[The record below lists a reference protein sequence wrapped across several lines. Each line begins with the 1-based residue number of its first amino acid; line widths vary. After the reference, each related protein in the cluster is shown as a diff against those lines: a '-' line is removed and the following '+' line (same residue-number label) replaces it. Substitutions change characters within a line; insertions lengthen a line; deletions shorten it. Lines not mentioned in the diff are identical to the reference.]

1 MINEIKKHVTE
12 YIEITKSEGR
22 KRIETARIEEYVIKK
37 TGGRT
42 EYEKFGGY
50 YEFHGCI
57 TFMQNK
63 GIIRAIK
70 NSDFNGMNPPLK
82 TRWSVVY
89 DNRKDGWP
97 ASFIMKVSDYL
108 DMTGYVRNPNWQTD
122 GDKRFIERIHN
133 FLKNADNR
141 EWASCE
147 ERCLELFDNEKF
159 LSLSKSRI
167 LTRLGITYEE
177 LKMMKY
183 GQMFSYWISNR
194 RKTEKVIILENHS
207 TFFSFKRI
215 AEKNLPIFNIVPD
228 LLIFGDGKRIIKSLG
243 FLNEIT
249 NPELCNIKYFGDMDP
264 EGWLIYKLLKE
275 KYDNLDISF
284 FMPAYRF
291 LIDSG
296 KEYPMGDVLQNTNKS
311 IVEYIIKEFK
321 KAGMDYYN
329 NDVMRLWEKR
339 RRIPQELLTY
349 ERLLKDSSTP

>member
-1 MINEIKKHVTE
+1 MMDEIKKHITE
-12 YIEITKSEGR
+12 YIENTKNAGR
-22 KRIETARIEEYVIKK
+22 KRIETAKIEEYVIKK

-50 YEFHGCI
+50 YEFHCCV
-57 TFMQNK
+57 TYMQNK
-63 GIIRAIK
+63 GIIRAVK
-70 NSDFNGMNPPLK
+70 NSDFNGINPPLK

-89 DNRKDGWP
+89 DNRNDGWP
-97 ASFIMKVSDYL
+97 ASFIMKVSDYF
-108 DMTGYVRNPNWQTD
+108 DMSGYVRNPNWQTD
-122 GDKRFIERIHN
+122 GDKRFIERIHI

-159 LSLSKSRI
+159 LSSSKSKI
-167 LTRLGITYEE
+167 LTRLGITYEQ
-177 LKMMKY
+177 LKMKKY

-194 RKTEKVIILENHS
+194 KITEKVIISENHS

-228 LLIFGDGKRIIKSLG
+228 LLIFGDGKRIIKSLE

-249 NPELCNIKYFGDMDP
+249 NPGLCNIKYFGDMDP

-275 KYDNLDISF
+275 RYNNLDISL

-296 KEYPMGDVLQNTNKS
+296 KDYPLGDALQSTNKL
-311 IVEYIIKEFK
+311 IIEYIIKEFEK
-321 KAGMDYYN
+321 DSKDDYN
-329 NDVMRLWEKR
+329 SDIMRLWNER
-339 RRIPQELLTY
+339 RRIPQELVTY
-349 ERLLKDSSTP
+349 ESLLKNKRGF